1 LPGSALT
8 CSASIFLPININ
20 KEQHMQTPRLIA
32 VLTAALIATGCAGMK
47 ENADTS
53 KASQQGAGQAM
64 DDSAITARAK
74 GALQADPELNAVK
87 IDVSTSAGVVK
98 LKGDIKSLALRRKAE
113 ALVKAVPGVKSID
126 NQMIIT
132 G

>member
-1 LPGSALT
+1 
-8 CSASIFLPININ
+8 
-20 KEQHMQTPRLIA
+20 MQTPRLIA
-32 VLTAALIATGCAGMK
+32 VIAAALIATGCAGMK
-47 ENADTS
+47 NTADTS

-74 GALQADPELNAVK
+74 GALQADPELNAFK
-87 IDVSTSAGVVK
+87 IDVSTSDGVVK

>member
-1 LPGSALT
+1 METS
-8 CSASIFLPININ
+8 
-20 KEQHMQTPRLIA
+20 RLIA
-32 VLTAALIATGCAGMK
+32 VIAAAVVITGCAGMNK
-47 ENADTS
+47 SADKGTS
-53 KASQQGAGQAM
+53 QQQSASQAT

-74 GALQADPELNAVK
+74 SALQADAELSNTK
-87 IDVSTSAGVVK
+87 IDVTTSAGVVK

-126 NQMIIT
+126 NQLIIT

>member
-1 LPGSALT
+1 VRG
-8 CSASIFLPININ
+8 SIFLPININ

-32 VLTAALIATGCAGMK
+32 VITAALIAAGCAGMK
-47 ENADTS
+47 DSADTS
-53 KASQQGAGQAM
+53 KTSQQGAGQAT

-74 GALQADPELNAVK
+74 SALQADPELNAFK
-87 IDVSTSAGVVK
+87 IDVSTTDGVVK